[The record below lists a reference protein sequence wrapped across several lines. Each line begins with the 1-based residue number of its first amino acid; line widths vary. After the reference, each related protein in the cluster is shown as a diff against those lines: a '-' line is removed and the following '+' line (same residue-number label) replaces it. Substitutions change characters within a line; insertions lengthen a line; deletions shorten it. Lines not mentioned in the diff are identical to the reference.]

1 MATLSRIET
10 PPRQSSVN
18 NEDIHNTTK
27 EYQESASMHS
37 HSASSAFNNHQSM
50 SCSLFPATS
59 SYDYIDQH
67 YIRFY
72 MEDAIGLMMDS
83 GTENQL
89 IFDRVRRGQHIIG
102 RRFEFIVKSPR
113 NRAAFVKQL
122 SQVLPQE
129 KRYSI
134 EELHQ
139 FTEILCPDFPVHAL
153 HHAEQ
158 LACHAQGM
166 QGFESEPICI
176 PPLNIS
182 AVTLGGLT
190 SKSQTRTK
198 PSLILENGPT
208 LFSSIFMAAFR
219 VCFIYHEFLVFM
231 LNSIERQF
239 ESFKGDVSWS
249 RFLDIDRALCYRNVC
264 IRRS

>member
-1 MATLSRIET
+1 MTILI
-10 PPRQSSVN
+10 
-18 NEDIHNTTK
+18 NTT
-27 EYQESASMHS
+27 SVSTWS
-37 HSASSAFNNHQSM
+37 F
-50 SCSLFPATS
+50 
-59 SYDYIDQH
+59 
-67 YIRFY
+67 
-72 MEDAIGLMMDS
+72 DS
-83 GTENQL
+83 
-89 IFDRVRRGQHIIG
+89 VRRGQHIIG

-239 ESFKGDVSWS
+239 ESFKVMSPGVDSWTSTELYAIEMSVSVDLETAAAEIPLS
-249 RFLDIDRALCYRNVC
+249 RQAP
-264 IRRS
+264 